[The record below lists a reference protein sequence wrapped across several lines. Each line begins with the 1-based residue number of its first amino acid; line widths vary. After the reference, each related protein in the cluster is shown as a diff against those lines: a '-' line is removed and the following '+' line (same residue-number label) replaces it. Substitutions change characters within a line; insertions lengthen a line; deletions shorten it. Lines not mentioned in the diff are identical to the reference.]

1 MNGPSSPF
9 YPPRARWYSRW
20 LGRLECLFPSLQPRL
35 VFASSRLG
43 WKGWLAGVVVPGAGF
58 WLVGRPVLAR
68 WSFGIHLLLL
78 TLGIAATG
86 FPLGTGALALAAG
99 IHAAGLVCLVH
110 RAMVDR
116 TLLLRIG
123 SLLAP
128 LLLYFQAC
136 LLVGE
141 HLFLPLDI
149 GGQVIVVSRLT
160 VPADVRVGDFIA
172 CQPAERR
179 VPGFSMGSDFEV
191 GEVLA
196 LGGSR
201 IEFGPMHLRTR
212 DGVLPSRYGMPAQ
225 GTLALGE
232 KVWFIWPTEI
242 NTRRN
247 PEVESLLLQ
256 AAQVPHRALVGRAFR
271 HWFGR
276 AQSLP

>member
-1 MNGPSSPF
+1 
-9 YPPRARWYSRW
+9 
-20 LGRLECLFPSLQPRL
+20 LFPSLQPRV
-35 VFASSRLG
+35 VFAGAQFG
-43 WKGWLAGVVVPGAGF
+43 WKGWLAGAVVPGAGF
-58 WLVGRPVLAR
+58 WLIGRPVLAR
-68 WSFGIHLLLL
+68 WSLGTHLLLL

-86 FPLGTGALALAAG
+86 FPLGTGALALAVG

-110 RAMVDR
+110 RATVDR

-141 HLFLPLDI
+141 HLFLPLDV

-160 VPADVRVGDFIA
+160 VPTDVRVGDFIA
-172 CQPAERR
+172 CQPTERR

-196 LGGSR
+196 LGGGR
-201 IEFGPMHLRTR
+201 IEFGPMQLRTP

-225 GTLALGE
+225 GTLVLGE

-247 PEVESLLLQ
+247 PEIESLLLQ